1 MSAAPK
7 DPMAGIT
14 AVIKQIKETETVARE
29 ENEHVKQLISIQDS
43 LIEKQR
49 KLLVEVAKQSAE
61 LLAVEEKRNSL
72 KEQLCSQKTKLL
84 VSASEGSE
92 GSSIIDLTLNQP
104 DMTPAIANSA
114 SGRAA
119 LKAIEQIQQSL
130 FTITDSCLK
139 TENLTVSQDAIQA
152 LILETNEVIQQV
164 LQTGAAKETSED
176 TVRRQSFVIAALVP
190 QQPTE
195 EE

>member
-29 ENEHVKQLISIQDS
+29 ENDHVKQLISIQDS

-92 GSSIIDLTLNQP
+92 GSSIIDLEDPCQVSNLQRCCIP
-104 DMTPAIANSA
+104 SA
-114 SGRAA
+114 EHCPIINR
-119 LKAIEQIQQSL
+119 
-130 FTITDSCLK
+130 DS
-139 TENLTVSQDAIQA
+139 S
-152 LILETNEVIQQV
+152 
-164 LQTGAAKETSED
+164 
-176 TVRRQSFVIAALVP
+176 P
-190 QQPTE
+190 
-195 EE
+195 

>member
-84 VSASEGSE
+84 VSRKIQST
-92 GSSIIDLTLNQP
+92 SSLL
-104 DMTPAIANSA
+104 
-114 SGRAA
+114 
-119 LKAIEQIQQSL
+119 
-130 FTITDSCLK
+130 
-139 TENLTVSQDAIQA
+139 
-152 LILETNEVIQQV
+152 
-164 LQTGAAKETSED
+164 
-176 TVRRQSFVIAALVP
+176 
-190 QQPTE
+190 
-195 EE
+195 